1 MQRSTNIAQA
11 QLQTLASKFS
21 WLDLPSALFCLQVVT
36 EASTVSSSGFSDGA
50 LTACPAPEGPA
61 AQCAGDHTV
70 QKAFF
75 VRNNMA
81 KIDRKAVT
89 SGITDF
95 KTVRTAQIVA
105 TVCISF

>member
-1 MQRSTNIAQA
+1 MQRSNNIAQT
-11 QLQTLASKFS
+11 QLQALASKFA
-21 WLDLPSALFCLQVVT
+21 WVDIPSALFCLQVVT

-50 LTACPAPEGPA
+50 LTACPA

-75 VRNNMA
+75 VRNNMTT
-81 KIDRKAVT
+81 IDRKAMT